1 MLSFDVEDK
10 SLFDFYCSCDTYVF
24 QPIAQLDCVIIEMQ
38 FLLARILMIGLSGA
52 YLPVLSV
59 SSLTNE
65 LETSSLDNRPQLVRD
80 ALARNKPIYY
90 FGLGSNM
97 SRKKLE
103 NRGLNGTKIDILRME
118 PAFVPEYRL
127 AFNMRGFP
135 PIEPGMGS
143 LEPVT
148 ATSQPLLAYEKAECH
163 GALVRLTPE
172 NYEKV
177 MRSEGVGNNMTK
189 PERQGYE
196 EIVVQAYPYGQCRK
210 PVQAVALRARA
221 HVRLTRDPC
230 PSVRY
235 MTILREGAKEL
246 GLKPCYQKFLAEHP
260 VQELKKW
267 QTKQALYN
275 MLVTWTLS
283 KTLNWSGLSQ
293 LQSKLLF
300 LVYARPSSNP
310 LVRFLSDLLTALILL
325 PGSIIGFLSYHTL
338 RACGKTP
345 PFMVRM
351 MALFGNDDED
361 KSDT

>member
-1 MLSFDVEDK
+1 MSPLAK
-10 SLFDFYCSCDTYVF
+10 
-24 QPIAQLDCVIIEMQ
+24 AQE
-38 FLLARILMIGLSGA
+38 
-52 YLPVLSV
+52 P
-59 SSLTNE
+59 T
-65 LETSSLDNRPQLVRD
+65 SLDSRPQLVRD

-103 NRGLNGTKIDILRME
+103 NRGLNGTKIDILTME
-118 PAFVPEYRL
+118 PAFVPDHRL

-148 ATSQPLLAYEKAECH
+148 ATSRPLLAYEKAECH

-172 NYEKV
+172 NYERV
-177 MRSEGVGNNMTK
+177 MRSEGVGTNTTK
-189 PERQGYE
+189 LEREGYQ
-196 EIVVQAYPYGQCRK
+196 EIVVQAHPYGKGRT

-221 HVRLTRDPC
+221 HVRLAHDPC

-260 VQELKKW
+260 VQQLQKW
-267 QTKQALYN
+267 QKKLALYN
-275 MLVTWTLS
+275 LLATWTLS
-283 KTLNWSGLSQ
+283 TTLKWSGVSR

-300 LVYARPSSNP
+300 LVYARPSSRP
-310 LVRFLSDLLTALILL
+310 LVRSLSDLFTALILL
-325 PGSIIGFLSYHTL
+325 PGSLIGFLSYHAL
-338 RACGKTP
+338 NACGKTP
-345 PFMVRM
+345 PFMARM
-351 MALFGNDDED
+351 MSVFGNDDE
-361 KSDT
+361 SNSGP